1 MRGAMRV
8 GSLFGIPFYVHY
20 TWVFIFAL
28 ITVNLTIIYGS
39 RSYYPDWNGF
49 ERWAMAAL
57 TSLLFFVSVLIHELS
72 HSLVAMSKGIPV
84 RRITLFVFG
93 GVSEISRE
101 AERPSVEAAIAIVG
115 PLTSLV
121 LGGFFFM
128 LFLTMGRAEEHVEG
142 VTFWL
147 GYVNLALAV
156 FNMLP
161 GFPMDGGRVFRAT
174 IWAVTHNYQRAT
186 RIASITGRLIGVGVM
201 VLGSIELLITRT
213 MAGLWLVLIGW
224 FIQNAASIGYRQMQL
239 REALNGVKASDV
251 MTKDYAIAPS
261 HLTIQM
267 LVEHQILP
275 GGQRTF
281 VVLEHNVI
289 AGLVNLRGI
298 QRIPR
303 ERWGEATVAEAMTP
317 TVKLVVV
324 EPDRPAVEVL
334 TAMTEYDVN
343 QVPVIE
349 RGQVL
354 GLVNRERMLKL
365 LRLRID
371 LQG

>member
-1 MRGAMRV
+1 MRV

-28 ITVNLTIIYGS
+28 ITVNLAFIYGS
-39 RSYYPDWNGF
+39 RAYYPDWNGF

-57 TSLLFFVSVLIHELS
+57 TSLLFFASVLVHELS

-121 LGGFFFM
+121 LGGLFFL
-128 LFLTMGRAEEHVEG
+128 LFFTVGRTEEHMEG
-142 VTFWL
+142 ITFWL

-161 GFPMDGGRVFRAT
+161 GFPMDGGRVFRA
-174 IWAVTHNYQRAT
+174 IVWAVTHNYQRAT
-186 RIASITGRLIGVGVM
+186 RIASNAGRLVGVGVM
-201 VLGSIELLITRT
+201 VLGGIELLVTGN

-224 FIQNAASIGYRQMQL
+224 FIQNAASTGYRQMQL
-239 REALNGVKASDV
+239 REALAGVTASDV
-251 MTKDYAIAPS
+251 MTTGYATVPS
-261 HLTIQM
+261 HLTIRT

-275 GGQRTF
+275 SGQRAF
-281 VVLEHNVI
+281 VVLERDEM
-289 AGLVNLRGI
+289 AGLVTLRGI
-298 QRIPR
+298 QRVPR

-317 TVKLVVV
+317 TAKLVVV
-324 EPDRPAVEVL
+324 EPGRPAVEVL
-334 TAMTEYDVN
+334 TAMAEHNVHH
-343 QVPVIE
+343 VPVVD
-349 RGQVL
+349 RGRVV
-354 GLVNRERMLKL
+354 GLVTQERILEL
-365 LRLRID
+365 ARLRKG
-371 LQG
+371 LHR